1 MLSVAMAFGQTL
13 NDTIA
18 EVTVSG
24 YHVPANI
31 SAATPMHVLSSEQL
45 LRLGATDVGDALK
58 HFAGVQVKDFGGVG
72 GMKTV
77 SIRSLGAQHTG
88 VSYDGVSVGDCQ
100 SGQVDLSRFA
110 LSNLSSIT
118 LTVGQGD
125 NLFVPARQLASAA
138 TINISSQ
145 PSDTLLY
152 IYMSAGSYGLA
163 NPSLHFGRRLKG
175 LRLSAYGEYKY
186 AKGDYPFRLW
196 NGRHLIDEHRNNSDI
211 SLWRGEINLLAEPGR
226 HQKIAAKVYGYS
238 SVRGLPGAVIYD
250 NPIANERLTDKNA
263 FVQLLYENIFSRKLR
278 LRSAA
283 KWNYSWMKDRNAD
296 AASTRT
302 DIFRQRET
310 YLTATLLWQPVGCL
324 QAALAQDFTHNYLS
338 TTLVTCP
345 FPSRS
350 TWQTALSA
358 RYATGRIAINAS
370 LLATAVVET
379 VEKGTAA
386 DNRSRLSPALSITW
400 KPFGSNLH
408 LRLSYKDIFRLP
420 TLNDLYYTVIGN
432 VNLRPE
438 KSRQWNV
445 GATWSCQHSGGRGFV
460 AATVDAYHAS
470 VSDKIVAMP
479 TMFVW
484 RMMNVGKVRTFG
496 IDATLTAEHRW
507 SRAEVLTMMLSYN
520 FADATD
526 RTDPHDVQY
535 GHQIAY
541 TPKHSG
547 AANVTF
553 ASRYATLSYNLLFSG
568 RRYSLGYNIPDNLMH
583 SFFDHS
589 VSLSKEFALG
599 RGKMRV
605 SAELLNIGN
614 RNYEVVRFYPMQGR
628 NYRVTITY
636 NF

>member
-31 SAATPMHVLSSEQL
+31 SAATPMQVLSSEQL

-125 NLFVPARQLASAA
+125 NLFVPAKQLASAA

-186 AKGDYPFRLW
+186 AKGDYVLAYPDMTVAMAKFYT
-196 NGRHLIDEHRNNSDI
+196 NNPAD
-211 SLWRGEINLLAEPGR
+211 AERIVLQQGCV
-226 HQKIAAKVYGYS
+226 H
-238 SVRGLPGAVIYD
+238 VRGKHGPVPERGRRGGARC
-250 NPIANERLTDKNA
+250 ADKNA

>member
-31 SAATPMHVLSSEQL
+31 SAATPMQVLSSEQL

-125 NLFVPARQLASAA
+125 NLFVPAKQLASAA

-445 GATWSCQHSGGRGFV
+445 GATWSCQHSGGRGF
-460 AATVDAYHAS
+460 AG
-470 VSDKIVAMP
+470 VSAGILTDDRLGCDHGTIGIIKTSPCFYGQEHI
-479 TMFVW
+479 
-484 RMMNVGKVRTFG
+484 VGKSAPCIAGCGGKIEGDKSAAALGDDCHGAVAYLGNACIGNAGFLRCRFRYGRLYLWNAPIRTG
-496 IDATLTAEHRW
+496 GRRSAKPRRLKER
-507 SRAEVLTMMLSYN
+507 SGRSLSCRRSKRPHV
-520 FADATD
+520 FRRQSTD
-526 RTDPHDVQY
+526 RRRS
-535 GHQIAY
+535 A
-541 TPKHSG
+541 
-547 AANVTF
+547 
-553 ASRYATLSYNLLFSG
+553 G
-568 RRYSLGYNIPDNLMH
+568 RRHPDY
-583 SFFDHS
+583 
-589 VSLSKEFALG
+589 
-599 RGKMRV
+599 RG
-605 SAELLNIGN
+605 LL
-614 RNYEVVRFYPMQGR
+614 R
-628 NYRVTITY
+628 
-636 NF
+636 

>member
-1 MLSVAMAFGQTL
+1 MLSAAMAFGQTL

-31 SAATPMHVLSSEQL
+31 SAATPMQVLSSEQL

-125 NLFVPARQLASAA
+125 NLFVPAKQLASAA

-163 NPSLHFGRRLKG
+163 NPSLHLGRRLKG

-283 KWNYSWMKDRNAD
+283 KWN
-296 AASTRT
+296 
-302 DIFRQRET
+302 
-310 YLTATLLWQPVGCL
+310 
-324 QAALAQDFTHNYLS
+324 
-338 TTLVTCP
+338 
-345 FPSRS
+345 
-350 TWQTALSA
+350 
-358 RYATGRIAINAS
+358 
-370 LLATAVVET
+370 
-379 VEKGTAA
+379 
-386 DNRSRLSPALSITW
+386 
-400 KPFGSNLH
+400 
-408 LRLSYKDIFRLP
+408 
-420 TLNDLYYTVIGN
+420 
-432 VNLRPE
+432 
-438 KSRQWNV
+438 
-445 GATWSCQHSGGRGFV
+445 
-460 AATVDAYHAS
+460 
-470 VSDKIVAMP
+470 
-479 TMFVW
+479 
-484 RMMNVGKVRTFG
+484 
-496 IDATLTAEHRW
+496 
-507 SRAEVLTMMLSYN
+507 
-520 FADATD
+520 
-526 RTDPHDVQY
+526 
-535 GHQIAY
+535 
-541 TPKHSG
+541 
-547 AANVTF
+547 
-553 ASRYATLSYNLLFSG
+553 
-568 RRYSLGYNIPDNLMH
+568 
-583 SFFDHS
+583 
-589 VSLSKEFALG
+589 
-599 RGKMRV
+599 
-605 SAELLNIGN
+605 
-614 RNYEVVRFYPMQGR
+614 
-628 NYRVTITY
+628 
-636 NF
+636 